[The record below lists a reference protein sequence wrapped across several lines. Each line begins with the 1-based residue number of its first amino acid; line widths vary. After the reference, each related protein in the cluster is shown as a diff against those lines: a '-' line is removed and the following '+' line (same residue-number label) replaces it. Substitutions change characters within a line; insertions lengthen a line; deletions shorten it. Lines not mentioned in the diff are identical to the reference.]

1 MPIVI
6 PTRDEVAKMTSR
18 DREKWR
24 NRLGV
29 THDQVRDTKN
39 ILRFDTDTALD
50 AHWWLMHIGPDP
62 HAREHW
68 AALEKVLST

>member
-24 NRLGV
+24 KRLGV

-39 ILRFDTDTALD
+39 LLRFR
-50 AHWWLMHIGPDP
+50 H
-62 HAREHW
+62 
-68 AALEKVLST
+68 

>member
-29 THDQVRDTKN
+29 THDQVRDTKDM
-39 ILRFDTDTALD
+39 LRFDTDTALD
-50 AHWWLMHIGPDP
+50 AHWWLM
-62 HAREHW
+62 RW
-68 AALEKVLST
+68 SLLSTGHAQSRTRTPEAR